1 MLTLEQIIELQ
12 EKGFSYEQLQVLN
25 AMNMG
30 TPETPETPP
39 SKLGGEIEKE
49 EDETPSKPEK
59 ETKKKAAED
68 DNVLAK
74 QIAELTATVKAIQ
87 AQNVKQAEQEKEK
100 VLTSED
106 VIKSFMQAS

>member
-12 EKGFSYEQLQVLN
+12 GKGFTYEQLQVLN
-25 AMNMG
+25 SMNMG
-30 TPETPETPP
+30 TPETPPSEPEEETEKKEEEILP
-39 SKLGGEIEKE
+39 SKLEEETEKE
-49 EDETPSKPEK
+49 S
-59 ETKKKAAED
+59 AED
-68 DNVLAK
+68 DNGLAK

-87 AQNVKQAEQEKEK
+87 AQNVKRAEQEKEK